1 MADERSFKL
10 RVISPDRIFYE
21 GEAIML
27 ELNTMDGIVGI
38 YKNHMPMT
46 YIIEPG
52 VMRITESEE
61 SVKEAAL
68 HSGFIQILQE
78 EITVLAEVVEWP
90 DEIDERSADSS
101 RTPTCRKGRGFEYDQ
116 SRNGAAPCINTSGSK
131 AKSKI
136 VQSPRICGGFSSLIY
151 CDY

>member
-1 MADERSFKL
+1 MAETNAFKL
-10 RVISPDRIFYE
+10 RVISPDRVFYE

-27 ELNTMDGIVGI
+27 ELNTVDGIVGI

-78 EITVLAEVVEWP
+78 EITVLAEIVEWP
-90 DEIDERSADSS
+90 EEIDENRAKEAQI
-101 RTPTCRKGRGFEYDQ
+101 RAERRLQAKEANLNTARAELALRRALTRQAVKQQ
-116 SRNGAAPCINTSGSK
+116 SK
-131 AKSKI
+131 
-136 VQSPRICGGFSSLIY
+136 
-151 CDY
+151 

>member
-1 MADERSFKL
+1 MAETNAFKL

-27 ELNTMDGIVGI
+27 ELNTVDGIVGI

-61 SVKEAAL
+61 SMKEAAL

-78 EITVLAEVVEWP
+78 EITVLAEAVEWP
-90 DEIDERSADSS
+90 DEIDENR
-101 RTPTCRKGRGFEYDQ
+101 
-116 SRNGAAPCINTSGSK
+116 
-131 AKSKI
+131 AKEAQIRAERRLEMKEANLNAQRAELALRRALTRQE
-136 VQSPRICGGFSSLIY
+136 VKQNQK
-151 CDY
+151 

>member
-1 MADERSFKL
+1 MAETNAFKL

-27 ELNTMDGIVGI
+27 ELNTVDGIVGI

-78 EITVLAEVVEWP
+78 EITVLAEAVDWP
-90 DEIDERSADSS
+90 DEIDENR
-101 RTPTCRKGRGFEYDQ
+101 
-116 SRNGAAPCINTSGSK
+116 
-131 AKSKI
+131 AKEAQVRAERRLAMKEANLNAQRAELALRRALTRQE
-136 VQSPRICGGFSSLIY
+136 VKQNKR
-151 CDY
+151 

>member
-1 MADERSFKL
+1 MAETNAFKL

-27 ELNTMDGIVGI
+27 ELNTVDGIVGI

-61 SVKEAAL
+61 SVKDAAL

-78 EITVLAEVVEWP
+78 EITVLAEAVEWP
-90 DEIDERSADSS
+90 DEIDENRAKEAQI
-101 RTPTCRKGRGFEYDQ
+101 RAERRLEMKEA
-116 SRNGAAPCINTSGSK
+116 NLNTQRAELALRRALTRQEVK
-131 AKSKI
+131 QNQK
-136 VQSPRICGGFSSLIY
+136 
-151 CDY
+151 

>member
-1 MADERSFKL
+1 MAETNAFKL

-90 DEIDERSADSS
+90 DEIDENRAKEAQIRAERRLAMKEAD
-101 RTPTCRKGRGFEYDQ
+101 
-116 SRNGAAPCINTSGSK
+116 INARRAELALRRALTRQEVK
-131 AKSKI
+131 QNIK
-136 VQSPRICGGFSSLIY
+136 
-151 CDY
+151 

>member
-10 RVISPDRIFYE
+10 RIISPDRIFYE

-27 ELNTMDGIVGI
+27 ELNTVDGIVGI

-68 HSGFIQILQE
+68 HSGFMQILQE

-90 DEIDERSADSS
+90 EEIDENR
-101 RTPTCRKGRGFEYDQ
+101 
-116 SRNGAAPCINTSGSK
+116 
-131 AKSKI
+131 AKEAQIRAERRLAMKEANLNAQRAELALRRALTRQE
-136 VQSPRICGGFSSLIY
+136 VKQNKR
-151 CDY
+151 

>member
-1 MADERSFKL
+1 MAETNAFKL

-27 ELNTMDGIVGI
+27 ELNTVDGIVGI

-68 HSGFIQILQE
+68 HSGFMQILQE

-90 DEIDERSADSS
+90 EEIDENR
-101 RTPTCRKGRGFEYDQ
+101 
-116 SRNGAAPCINTSGSK
+116 
-131 AKSKI
+131 AKEAQIRAERRLAMKEANLNAQRAELALRRALTRQE
-136 VQSPRICGGFSSLIY
+136 VKQNKR
-151 CDY
+151 

>member
-1 MADERSFKL
+1 MAETNAFKL

-27 ELNTMDGIVGI
+27 ELNTVDGIVGI

-46 YIIEPG
+46 YIIAPG

-68 HSGFIQILQE
+68 HSGFMQILQE

-90 DEIDERSADSS
+90 EEIDENR
-101 RTPTCRKGRGFEYDQ
+101 
-116 SRNGAAPCINTSGSK
+116 
-131 AKSKI
+131 AKEAQVRAERRLAMKEANLNAQRAELALRRALTRQE
-136 VQSPRICGGFSSLIY
+136 VKQNKR
-151 CDY
+151 

>member
-10 RVISPDRIFYE
+10 RIISPDRIFYE

-27 ELNTMDGIVGI
+27 ELNTLDGLVGI

-68 HSGFIQILQE
+68 HSGFMQILQE

-90 DEIDERSADSS
+90 EEIDLDRAEDAKERAEKRIQEKAQGTDIY
-101 RTPTCRKGRGFEYDQ
+101 RAE
-116 SRNGAAPCINTSGSK
+116 AALLRAMARIN
-131 AKSKI
+131 
-136 VQSPRICGGFSSLIY
+136 VLR
-151 CDY
+151 

>member
-10 RVISPDRIFYE
+10 RIISPDRIFYE

-27 ELNTMDGIVGI
+27 ELNTVDGIVGI

-78 EITVLAEVVEWP
+78 EITVLAEAVEWP
-90 DEIDERSADSS
+90 DEIDENR
-101 RTPTCRKGRGFEYDQ
+101 
-116 SRNGAAPCINTSGSK
+116 
-131 AKSKI
+131 AKEAQIRAERRLEMKEANLNAQRAELALRRALTRQE
-136 VQSPRICGGFSSLIY
+136 VKQNKR
-151 CDY
+151 

>member
-1 MADERSFKL
+1 MAETNAFKL

-27 ELNTMDGIVGI
+27 ELNTVDGIVGI

-78 EITVLAEVVEWP
+78 EITVLAEAVEWP
-90 DEIDERSADSS
+90 DEIDENR
-101 RTPTCRKGRGFEYDQ
+101 
-116 SRNGAAPCINTSGSK
+116 
-131 AKSKI
+131 AKEAQIRAERRLEMKEANLNAQRAELALRRALTRQE
-136 VQSPRICGGFSSLIY
+136 VKQNQK
-151 CDY
+151 